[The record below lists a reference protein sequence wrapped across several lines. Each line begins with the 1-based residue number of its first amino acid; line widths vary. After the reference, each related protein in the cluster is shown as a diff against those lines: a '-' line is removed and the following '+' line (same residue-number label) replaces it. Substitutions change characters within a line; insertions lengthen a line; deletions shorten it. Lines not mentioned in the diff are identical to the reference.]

1 MPPILLSWPTYQ
13 QYQQIKKDVH
23 GAQQRREKAVVSP
36 RGELFPSLDSEST
49 ISEPD
54 DPLSDLRNARTNLS
68 ATAWSTTQ
76 KWSATSIVTM
86 IAFLVGWASS
96 IDSGAIHQ
104 AASEY
109 KVGTVTESLATGLY
123 CIGTGLGS
131 LFSAPLSETYGRNM
145 VYVSTI
151 IVFMVCILV
160 STLIPHIA
168 GQLVFRFF
176 AGVFGSTPLTT
187 AGGSIADM
195 WTQRER
201 TYVFPFYAASSFL
214 GPFMAPLVGAYI
226 GQSGHWHWVDWS
238 TLMLAGVVLTL
249 VVLFLPESYAPILV
263 LWKAEIVKE
272 LTGDDRVYEAI
283 EHHRVSLS
291 QKLRIGIGRPI
302 LMLLREPIVDLF
314 TLYLVIIYIVLFTF
328 LTGYEYIYTDIYE
341 LSQGSTGL
349 CYLAMNIGFLSALAF
364 TPVIYKQYCTL
375 LRHAQ
380 EQKGDQAGLPQEV
393 RLWFSIYGAP
403 CLPVSLFWMAWTT
416 HSSISYWS
424 SLISSVVFGFGVM
437 CVFISSYLY
446 LIDSFEQFAASAL
459 VGATMARYIAAGVM
473 VVVSIPMYENLG
485 VHWTLTLLG
494 CLATL
499 MAPIPFIFY
508 EYGAYIRSK
517 SKSASS

>member
-1 MPPILLSWPTYQ
+1 MSRQ
-13 QYQQIKKDVH
+13 
-23 GAQQRREKAVVSP
+23 
-36 RGELFPSLDSEST
+36 GEQFPSLDARFT
-49 ISEPD
+49 ILQPD
-54 DPLSDLRNARTNLS
+54 AHLSDLRNARTDLS
-68 ATAWSTTQ
+68 ATAWSTTK

-109 KVGTVTESLATGLY
+109 KVSTVTESLATGLY
-123 CIGTGLGS
+123 CIGTGIGS
-131 LFSAPLSETYGRNM
+131 LFSAPLSETYGRNTI
-145 VYVSTI
+145 YVSTI
-151 IVFMVCILV
+151 IVFMICILV
-160 STLIPHIA
+160 STLIPQIA
-168 GQLVFRFF
+168 GQLVFRFL

-195 WTQRER
+195 WNQRER

-238 TLMLAGVVLTL
+238 TLVLAGVVLSL
-249 VVLFLPESYAPILV
+249 VLLFLPESYAPVLV

-272 LTGDDRVYEAI
+272 LTADDRVYEAI
-283 EHHRVSLS
+283 EHHCVPLS
-291 QKLRIGIGRPI
+291 RKLRIGIGRPI

-314 TLYLVIIYIVLFTF
+314 TVYLIVIYIVLFTF
-328 LTGYEYIYTDIYE
+328 LTGYEYIYTDIYG

-364 TPVIYKQYCTL
+364 TPVIYKQYSTL

-380 EQKGDQAGLPQEV
+380 EQKGDQTKLPQEV

-416 HSSISYWS
+416 YNSISYWS
-424 SLISSVVFGFGVM
+424 SLISSIVFGFGVM

-446 LIDSFEQFAASAL
+446 LIDSFERYAASAL

-473 VVVSIPMYENLG
+473 VVVSIPMYEDLG

-494 CLATL
+494 CLAAF

-508 EYGAYIRSK
+508 KYGAYIRSR
-517 SKSASS
+517 SRSASS